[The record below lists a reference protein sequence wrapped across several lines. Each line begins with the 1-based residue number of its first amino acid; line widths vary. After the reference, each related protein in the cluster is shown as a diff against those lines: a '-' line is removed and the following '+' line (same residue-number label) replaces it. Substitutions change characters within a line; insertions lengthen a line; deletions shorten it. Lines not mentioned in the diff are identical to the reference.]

1 MANCH
6 EIISQDGRVS
16 YYPEFLMP
24 TQAAHYLTSLSTELS
39 WRQETVTLFGKR
51 YLTPRLV
58 AWYGDP
64 GLSYRYSGIE
74 HVASGWSLSLDRLK
88 QQLEKLTSLQF
99 NSVLANLYRDGND
112 SMGWHAD
119 NEKVLGPNPII
130 ASISL
135 GQPRRFL
142 FKHRTDKNRVELLL
156 EPGSLLLMQGELQ
169 THWLHSLPKQPQANQ
184 PRLSLTFRTI
194 FT

>member
-1 MANCH
+1 MINCH
-6 EIISQDGRVS
+6 EIINQDGQAY
-16 YYPEFLMP
+16 YYPGFL
-24 TQAAHYLTSLSTELS
+24 TSRQATHYLASLSIELS

-74 HVASGWSLSLDRLK
+74 HVASGWSFNLNRLK
-88 QQLEKLTSLQF
+88 QQTENLTSLRF
-99 NSVLANLYRDGND
+99 NSVLANFYRNGND

-119 NEKVLGPNPII
+119 NEKVLGQNPSI

-135 GQPRRFL
+135 GQTRRFL
-142 FKHRTDKNRVELLL
+142 FKHRTGKNRVELLL
-156 EPGSLLLMQGELQ
+156 EPGSLLLMQGKLQ

-184 PRLSLTFRTI
+184 SRLNLTFRTI
-194 FT
+194 FA